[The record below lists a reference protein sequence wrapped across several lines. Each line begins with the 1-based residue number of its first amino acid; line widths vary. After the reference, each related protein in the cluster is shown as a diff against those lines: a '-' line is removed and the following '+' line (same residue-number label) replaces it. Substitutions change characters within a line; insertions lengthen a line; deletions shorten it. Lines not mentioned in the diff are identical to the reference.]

1 MKDNHKYIVG
11 PTEKMKYMVSIAS
24 LFGIVRKLIEMLHV

>member
-1 MKDNHKYIVG
+1 MKDNHKYIEG

-24 LFGIVRKLIEMLHV
+24 LFKLVRKLIVMLHV